1 MTDFRFVHAADLH
14 LDTPFEGVAKAAPEV
29 GDALREASL
38 EALDRLVAVTLD
50 EGAAFLV
57 LAGDI
62 YDGAERGVRAQ
73 LRLRR
78 ALERLG
84 EHGVRTFIAH
94 GNHDPLTGW
103 SAIEAWPDGVHV
115 FGSGRVE
122 SLPLEIGGE
131 VAATVH
137 GVSYARRETSD
148 NLALRFARGE
158 APGLHVGVLH
168 ANVGSDPEHAA
179 YAPCSLA
186 DLRAARLDYWALG
199 HIHRRHE
206 VSRDPW
212 VMYPGDTQ
220 GRSPKPAESGA
231 KGALVV
237 EVAGAAVRE
246 VRFVATDTVRFVHG
260 EVDVGGLDD
269 VAALRAALL
278 ETADALRADHA
289 GRGLLVRLR
298 LRGRGPAHAVLR
310 APRAVAD
317 LLDDLRE
324 EWRGASPFLWL
335 ESLRDETLSPLD
347 LDELRRRGDFSAE
360 LLALADGLR
369 ADGERRAALLREL
382 DEPLRRGRAARWVA
396 ELEGAEAELE
406 VLRRAEARAL
416 DLLEQGQA

>member
-1 MTDFRFVHAADLH
+1 V
-14 LDTPFEGVAKAAPEV
+14 
-29 GDALREASL
+29 
-38 EALDRLVAVTLD
+38 
-50 EGAAFLV
+50 
-57 LAGDI
+57 
-62 YDGAERGVRAQ
+62 
-73 LRLRR
+73 
-78 ALERLG
+78 
-84 EHGVRTFIAH
+84 
-94 GNHDPLTGW
+94 
-103 SAIEAWPDGVHV
+103 
-115 FGSGRVE
+115 VE
-122 SLPLEIGGE
+122 SVPVEIGGE

-137 GVSYARRETSD
+137 GVSYARRETRD
-148 NLALRFARGE
+148 NLALRFARGA
-158 APGLHVGVLH
+158 APGFHLGVLH

-179 YAPCSLA
+179 YAPCTLA

-269 VAALRAALL
+269 LAALRAALL
-278 ETADALRADHA
+278 ETADALRAEHA

-298 LRGRGPAHAVLR
+298 LRGRGQVHDLLR
-310 APRAVAD
+310 GPRAVTD

-347 LDELRRRGDFSAE
+347 RDEIRRRGDFSAE
-360 LLALADGLR
+360 LLALADALG
-369 ADGERRAALLREL
+369 DDDQRRVALLREL
-382 DEPLRRGRAARWVA
+382 DEPLRRGRAARWVVG
-396 ELEGAEAELE
+396 LEGAEAELGL
-406 VLRRAEARAL
+406 LRRAEAHAL
-416 DLLEQGQA
+416 DLLEQEQA

>member
-14 LDTPFEGVAKAAPEV
+14 LDTPFEGVAKTAPEV
-29 GDALREASL
+29 GEALREASL
-38 EALDRLVAVTLD
+38 EALDRLVTLTLD

-84 EHGVRTFIAH
+84 EQGVRTFVVH
-94 GNHDPLTGW
+94 GNHDPLSGW
-103 SAIEAWPDGVHV
+103 SAIGAWPAGVHV
-115 FGSGRVE
+115 FGSGDVE
-122 SLPLEIGGE
+122 AVPVEIGGE

-137 GVSYARRETSD
+137 GVSYAHRETSE

-158 APGLHVGVLH
+158 APGLNIGVLH
-168 ANVGSDPEHAA
+168 ANLGSDPEHAA
-179 YAPCSLA
+179 YAPCSLS

-212 VMYPGDTQ
+212 VVYPGDTQ

-260 EVDVGGLDD
+260 AVDVCGLDD
-269 VAALRAALL
+269 LAALRAALL
-278 ETADALRADHA
+278 ETADALRVEHA

-298 LRGRGPAHAVLR
+298 LRGRGPAHALLR

-317 LLDDLRE
+317 LLDDLRD

-347 LDELRRRGDFSAE
+347 RDEVSRRGDFSAE
-360 LLALADGLR
+360 LLTLADGFR
-369 ADGERRAALLREL
+369 DDGERRAALLREL
-382 DEPLRRGRAARWVA
+382 DEPLQRGRAARWVTQ
-396 ELEGAEAELE
+396 LDGPEAELE
-406 VLRRAEARAL
+406 VLGRAEARAL
-416 DLLEQGQA
+416 DLLEQEQA